1 MRIRRTRAT
10 ALAAMAALTL
20 ALAACGGD
28 DDAAAPANAPSAG
41 SMAPAGTEPMTT
53 DAAGAALEPSGPA
66 CSSIPDDGEGSFAGM
81 ADDPAATAAS
91 NNPELS
97 TVVAAVQAAGLVDTL
112 NGEGPFTIFA
122 PANSAFEKIPAD
134 QLDALLADPTGD
146 LTSILTLH
154 VVAGQRLSSADLAAV
169 GSVATVNGEEIT
181 FAADG
186 DAISVNG
193 GQATVVCADVPT
205 ANATVHIIDGVL
217 MPGAMNAPDQGA
229 ALEPFGP
236 ACSSI
241 PMRGEGSFTG
251 MADDP
256 AATAASNNPELST
269 LVSAVQA
276 AGLVD
281 TLNGE
286 GPFTIFAPANLA
298 FAKLPQADLEAVLAD
313 PAGLLTTIL
322 TYHVVA
328 GEQLSSADLAE
339 VGSVTTVE
347 GEELTFSSEGGAL
360 TINGG
365 QGTVV
370 CADVPTANAT
380 VHIID
385 GVLMPSA

>member
-10 ALAAMAALTL
+10 ALAGLAALTF
-20 ALAACGGD
+20 AVAACGGD
-28 DDAAAPANAPSAG
+28 DDSSAPASSPSADG
-41 SMAPAGTEPMTT
+41 MTPAGTEPMTT

-122 PANSAFEKIPAD
+122 PANSAFAKIPAD

-154 VVAGQRLSSADLAAV
+154 VVAGQRLSSADLAEV

-181 FAADG
+181 LAADG
-186 DAISVNG
+186 DTISING
-193 GQATVVCADVPT
+193 GQAKVVCADVPT

-217 MPGAMNAPDQGA
+217 MPAAMNAPDQGA
-229 ALEPFGP
+229 ALEPSGP

-241 PMRGEGSFTG
+241 PMRGEGSFAG

-256 AATAASNNPELST
+256 AATAASNNPELSS

-281 TLNGE
+281 TLNGA
-286 GPFTIFAPANLA
+286 GPFTIFAPANSA
-298 FAKLPQADLEAVLAD
+298 FAALPRADLDAVLAD

-339 VGSVTTVE
+339 LGSVTTVE
-347 GEELTFSSEGGAL
+347 GEELTFGAEGGAL

-365 QGTVV
+365 QAAVV

-385 GVLMPSA
+385 GVLMPTA